1 MSRVDADDRVVIGVV
16 GTPAHA
22 RVGTAG
28 TISPRNV
35 SWSLDWWIGAD
46 DRWHVPAREA
56 AVRQALVDGMPVVRT
71 AMRIPGGDAVAVVAA
86 VPEPEAVAVLD
97 VTDDSPAAFVL
108 ALVIRDACAVEVDGT
123 SVFVDGRR
131 AVRLLRAP
139 SRWAVGTS
147 ETVEQLVVGGDAEAG
162 AFPVVHDPAGGACV
176 ALLFPVAHR
185 TTFRAA
191 VALDP
196 RGISALDPAALPS
209 ADAVARGWRAQL
221 GRGLRVELPET
232 ALQDAVDSARA
243 SVLVAAQQAEV
254 APATVAALEDWGF
267 DAEARHAWAGLGR
280 RARKEAGHRD
290 GAPESWDA
298 LRAAAGSGPL
308 AASEL
313 LLGVRAALLQEHG
326 DVVDLFPRFPA
337 DWTGAPLDL
346 RDAPTARG
354 PVSCSVRW
362 HGPRPALL
370 WDVPAGVTVR
380 ASALDRAWS
389 SSEPTGEVLLDPGSP
404 GSADAHGSDA

>member
-1 MSRVDADDRVVIGVV
+1 VEPDDRTVVGVV
-16 GTPAHA
+16 GATDHA
-22 RVGTAG
+22 RIGSVGQVAPG
-28 TISPRNV
+28 NV

-56 AVRQALVDGMPVVRT
+56 AVRQTLVDGMPVVRT

-86 VPEPEAVAVLD
+86 VPEPEPIAVLD

-108 ALVIRDACAVEVDGT
+108 ALVVRDACAVEVDGT

-131 AVRLLRAP
+131 ALRFLRAP
-139 SRWAVGTS
+139 SRWAVGAP
-147 ETVEQLVVGGDAEAG
+147 ETVEQAVVGGDAQDG
-162 AFPVVHDPAGGACV
+162 SFPVVHDRTGGACV

-196 RGISALDPAALPS
+196 RGVSALDPAALPS

-232 ALQDAVDSARA
+232 ALQDSIDSARA
-243 SVLVAAQQAEV
+243 TVVVAAQQAEV

-267 DAEARHAWAGLGR
+267 DDEARRAWSRLGR
-280 RARKEAGHRD
+280 RARKDAGRRPP
-290 GAPESWDA
+290 APDSWDA
-298 LRAAAGSGPL
+298 LRSVGAGPI

-313 LLGVRAALLQEHG
+313 LLAVRAALLHEVG
-326 DVVDLFPRFPA
+326 DVVDLLPAFPA
-337 DWTGAPLDL
+337 EWNGAPLDL
-346 RDAPTARG
+346 REAPTTRG

-362 HGPRPALL
+362 HGSRPALL
-370 WDVPAGVTVR
+370 WDVPEGVTVR
-380 ASALDRAWS
+380 ASALDAAWS
-389 SSEPTGEVLLDPGSP
+389 STEPTGEVLLDAGNAA
-404 GSADAHGSDA
+404 GSADALGTDA